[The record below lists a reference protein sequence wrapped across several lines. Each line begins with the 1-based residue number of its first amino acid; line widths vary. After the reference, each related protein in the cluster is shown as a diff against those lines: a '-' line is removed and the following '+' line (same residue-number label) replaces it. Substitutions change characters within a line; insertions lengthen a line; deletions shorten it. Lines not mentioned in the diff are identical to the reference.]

1 MRALPLLSTGV
12 LLVSGLT
19 AACGSVVEQPPGDTQ
34 STSGVGGA
42 GGAGATSSTDA
53 ATTTATTSAAVT
65 TGAGGAGGGGPDI
78 GEPSEVYP
86 AKHPTSP
93 KVITF
98 GGPVLAAPRVHP
110 VFFAGDKANIVAA
123 TTDFYNKIGSTAYW
137 TATTAEYG
145 VGPLTSAPPI
155 QLTEAAPGVTTDD
168 ALQAWLAAKLNAND
182 PAFPT
187 PDANTI
193 IAINY
198 PTGVSIDLQ
207 GSKSCKEFLGY
218 HSNLTLDAAHGNKEV
233 AYLVIPRCSP
243 QVTGMSEI
251 DAITD
256 TGSHE
261 LIEGSTDP
269 YPQTHPAYG
278 QVDTNHI
285 YWLLALGGGETSDLC
300 AQSSTAAYLDPEVG
314 YVVQRS
320 WSNKAAAASKD
331 PCVPAASSE
340 PYFNSVPV
348 LSDTITL
355 GGGGQSIKVKG
366 VHIPIG
372 STKTVEIDLFSEA
385 KTSGPWE
392 VAAFDYNEFTGGQ
405 PALEFNFDATSG
417 QNGQKLHLDITALKV
432 GQYNSEIFFI
442 ISKLGDQQT
451 AWIGIVG
458 N

>member
-1 MRALPLLSTGV
+1 MRALPLISTGV

-19 AACGSVVEQPPGDTQ
+19 AACGSTVEETPQGTQ

-42 GGAGATSSTDA
+42 GGSGATTSTDA
-53 ATTTATTSAAVT
+53 VTTTSAAVT
-65 TGAGGAGGGGPDI
+65 TGAGGAGGSGPNI
-78 GEPSEVYP
+78 GEPSDIYP
-86 AKHPTSP
+86 AKHPSPP

-98 GGPVLAAPRVHP
+98 GGPVLAAPKVYP
-110 VFFAGDKANIVAA
+110 VFFAGDKGSVVTA
-123 TTDFYNKIGSTAYW
+123 TTDFYNKLGSTAYW

-145 VGPLTSAPPI
+145 VGPLTATPPI
-155 QLTEAAPGVTTDD
+155 QLAEGAPGATTDD
-168 ALQAWLAAKLNAND
+168 ALQTWLAGKLNAND

-198 PTGVSIDLQ
+198 PTGVTIDLQ

-218 HSNLTLDAAHGNKEV
+218 HSNLTLDAAHGYMDV
-233 AYLVIPRCSP
+233 AYFVIPRCSP
-243 QVTGMSEI
+243 QVTGLSEI
-251 DAITD
+251 DAITS
-256 TGSHE
+256 TASHE
-261 LIEGSTDP
+261 LVEGTTDP
-269 YPQTHPAYG
+269 YPQTNPAYG

-285 YWLLALGGGETSDLC
+285 HWLLALGGGETSDLC
-300 AQSSTAAYLDPEVG
+300 AQSATAVYKDPEVG
-314 YVVQRS
+314 YLVQRS
-320 WSNKAAAASKD
+320 WSNKAAAAGKD
-331 PCVPAASSE
+331 PCVPAVPGE
-340 PYFNSVPV
+340 PYFNSAPV
-348 LSDTITL
+348 LLDTITL

-392 VAAFDYNEFTGGQ
+392 VAAFDYNEFVGGQ
-405 PALEFNFDATSG
+405 PALEFSFDATSG

-432 GQYNSEIFFI
+432 GQYNAEIFFI
-442 ISKLGDQQT
+442 VSKLGNQQH
-451 AWIGIVG
+451 AWIGVVG